1 MSEGRDTFW
10 VRLAE
15 RIFGLVLIVI
25 GAIQIYLSVTS
36 DLGGFTALFSVIGLV
51 MIIIGV
57 ILMLIKP
64 PE

>member
-10 VRLAE
+10 IKFIE

-25 GAIQIYLSVTS
+25 GAIQLYLSVTS
-36 DLGGFTALFSVIGLV
+36 DLGGFTGLFATIGLV
-51 MIIIGV
+51 MVIIGV
-57 ILMLIKP
+57 LLLVVKP

>member
-10 VRLAE
+10 VRFLS

-25 GAIQIYLSVTS
+25 GALQLYFSVS
-36 DLGGFTALFSVIGLV
+36 SALGGFTVLFAGIGLV
-51 MIIIGV
+51 MVIIGI
-57 ILMLIKP
+57 ILLIVKP